1 MSHIM
6 VFIYF
11 GWFDQRM
18 DAYGML
24 GNLAVVAFRL
34 IVATAVATVLWYA
47 FESRILK
54 LKKYF

>member
-1 MSHIM
+1 M

-11 GWFDQRM
+11 GWFDRTM
-18 DAYGML
+18 DSFGVW

-34 IVATAVATVLWYA
+34 ATSTAVASALWYG

-54 LKKYF
+54 LKRYF